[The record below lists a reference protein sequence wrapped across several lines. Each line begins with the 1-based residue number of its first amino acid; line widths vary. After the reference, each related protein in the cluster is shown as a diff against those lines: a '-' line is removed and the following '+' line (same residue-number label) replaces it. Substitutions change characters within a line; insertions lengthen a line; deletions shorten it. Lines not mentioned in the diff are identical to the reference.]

1 MTFQGLL
8 QIELYNRQT
17 RRVEAELVP
26 GRQLLG
32 LCYGHPWG
40 RHLSD
45 WVVSRP
51 IFSRIYGWPLHQTW
65 SRRQIRTFVR
75 QYQVNM
81 SEVEV
86 PHGGF
91 QSFNDFFIRRLK
103 PGARPLPP
111 DPAALISPADSRL
124 KVLQLNQETILQVK
138 GASLT
143 LSQLLGTATAAR
155 IFSGGLCLQ
164 FRLAPSDYHRFGFI
178 ESGIQGPIH
187 TVGGRLYSVSP
198 IALRYL
204 PDVWGRNYRQWC
216 LIGTPSLGTVLQ
228 IEVGATVVGS
238 IIQHQPDGGPCT
250 RGAEK
255 GYFAMGGSTVLV
267 VLPPGRVTIDD
278 DILSHSQQGIE
289 TLVRYGEKIGRI
301 RPLDLQNGP
310 INPL

>member
-1 MTFQGLL
+1 MTFPASLN
-8 QIELYNRQT
+8 IELYNRQN
-17 RRVEAELVP
+17 RRVESEQVP
-26 GRQLLG
+26 GRQMLG

-40 RHLSD
+40 RRLSD

-65 SRRQIRTFVR
+65 SRRQIGTFVR
-75 QYQVNM
+75 QYRVDM

-103 PGARPLPP
+103 PGARPLPS
-111 DPAALISPADSRL
+111 DPASVISPADSRL
-124 KVLQLNQETILQVK
+124 KVLELNQETILQVK

-143 LSQLLGTATAAR
+143 LSQLLGTASVAHF
-155 IFSGGLCLQ
+155 FSRGLCLQ

-187 TVGGRLYSVSP
+187 TIGGRLYSVNP
-198 IALRYL
+198 IALRHL
-204 PDVWGRNYRQWC
+204 PDVWGRNYRHWC
-216 LIGTPSLGTVLQ
+216 LIETRSMGMVLQ
-228 IEVGATVVGS
+228 VEVGATEVGS

-250 RGAEK
+250 RGFEK

-267 VLPPGRVTIDD
+267 VLPADRIDIDD
-278 DILSHSQQGIE
+278 DILHYSRKGIE

-301 RPLDLQNGP
+301 RSISRSAL
-310 INPL
+310 